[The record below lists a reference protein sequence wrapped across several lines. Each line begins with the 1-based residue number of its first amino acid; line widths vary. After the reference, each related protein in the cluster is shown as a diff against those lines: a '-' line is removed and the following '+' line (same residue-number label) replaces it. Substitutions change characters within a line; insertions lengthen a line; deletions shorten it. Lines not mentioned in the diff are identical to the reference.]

1 LAHQWHRPPRTEN
14 PLARWR
20 RAWRGEAELGAIF
33 WIDGVLASSLLV
45 ALYATTVVL
54 GQRFA
59 EQVLLILCAGYTLWI
74 LVSIWRCSQVSESFW
89 SRMAR
94 LMTIAWA
101 ADTALVLA
109 FRQLDL
115 LIAFAG
121 P

>member
-1 LAHQWHRPPRTEN
+1 
-14 PLARWR
+14 
-20 RAWRGEAELGAIF
+20 
-33 WIDGVLASSLLV
+33 
-45 ALYATTVVL
+45 
-54 GQRFA
+54 
-59 EQVLLILCAGYTLWI
+59 
-74 LVSIWRCSQVSESFW
+74 
-89 SRMAR
+89 MAR